1 MEEYLAGCI
10 RSSLSLG
17 LYENARF
24 LGQRLVA
31 ACASEQNKYL
41 LATCYRHCNQGYR
54 AVHLLQGSN
63 SQHCRYLAALCC
75 LDLRQYK
82 DAEQLLLQQGESQV
96 PAGGAG
102 WYLLGRISRLTGSS
116 KRAAECYVRALRLEP
131 MLWVAFAELCMLG
144 QPDLT
149 AEFCEPKCLP
159 VVVEQQQQE
168 QQPEQLGQQHQQQ
181 QPGAHPGQQQ
191 QQPHQQQHWQ
201 QTPAVSNGTPALHAM
216 SIDGA
221 EGASPT
227 PPGGR
232 TACTPPGPGAFAAG
246 HTPHMLTFVTPSPA
260 GAPAAPPAK
269 PHKGGLFP
277 GFPSPP
283 AGSRTPTLGKQKV
296 PVGGA
301 AAAAAAAGG
310 AGGRGR
316 KTSKAAGR
324 LFANEQAA
332 AAGAGGTPRRS
343 ARLAAS
349 HGDATPGSSSSNT
362 PTPLGRQD
370 PNQMQHSPAAAA
382 APRQRQRQQRAGSAG
397 AAAGGAAHSEG
408 ENAPNVDAA
417 ADTAAG
423 EGSHHWQQEQAA
435 PLKSHQ
441 QQEQLA
447 SLLLPLRR
455 ALHLLS
461 QYKAREALAAL
472 GQLAPAQLGS
482 AGVLLLV
489 GRCQYEL
496 VDYAR
501 AAEAFEAARAA
512 DPLNLEGM
520 ELYST
525 VLWHLKR
532 DVELAHLAQ
541 HALAVDRMAP
551 EAWCIAGNCFSL
563 QREHESAV
571 RLFQRALQLAPH
583 MAYAATL
590 LGHEHLAGEDLAA
603 AATAYQH
610 ALRCD
615 PRHYNALYGLG
626 QIALKQEKPAE
637 ALGHFQ
643 AAARI
648 NPGSSVLR
656 CCCGAA
662 LRKMNHLAEALRQL
676 KCAIAIDGRNPLARY
691 EAAGVLAALER
702 PQEALAELTAL
713 QAIVPREPSV
723 AFLMGR
729 LHKRLG
735 QPDAALRCLHAALD
749 LRPGAADRAAIKA
762 AIDKVCMDED
772 EEEEEL

>member
-24 LGQRLVA
+24 LGERLVA

-149 AEFCEPKCLP
+149 AEFCEPT
-159 VVVEQQQQE
+159 
-168 QQPEQLGQQHQQQ
+168 
-181 QPGAHPGQQQ
+181 A
-191 QQPHQQQHWQ
+191 
-201 QTPAVSNGTPALHAM
+201 
-216 SIDGA
+216 DG
-221 EGASPT
+221 
-227 PPGGR
+227 
-232 TACTPPGPGAFAAG
+232 TPPGPGAFAAG

-370 PNQMQHSPAAAA
+370 PNQMQHSPAASA
-382 APRQRQRQQRAGSAG
+382 APRQRQRHQQRAGSAG
-397 AAAGGAAHSEG
+397 AAAGGAAHNEG

-447 SLLLPLRR
+447 SLLLPLRS

-713 QAIVPREPSV
+713 QEALAELTPVQAIVPREPSV